1 MSLDNN
7 SPYAP
12 PAGVPGTPPSPPPY
26 QAPPQTPP
34 RPAAVYVQPPVK
46 RTKNKFWTVVWSL
59 IPGAG
64 QMYQGQM
71 KKGIS
76 LMLLFAGIIAV
87 AAFTYLAILTFLLP
101 VIWFYSFFDALNRIN
116 MSVEEL
122 QTLPDEWMFS
132 SRLSAL
138 EEKGKGSKTLG
149 RLFGSRHL
157 IIGWCIVIFS
167 IWLFLKL
174 LLSGG
179 SYYSIGRLLPDG
191 VYAVLRGITDVA
203 PSLLIPVIC
212 IVLGIKLITGDRA
225 PRRDEPAPKTYD
237 EYTIPEEAPGKEEN

>member
-1 MSLDNN
+1 MSFDNN
-7 SPYAP
+7 TPYTQ
-12 PAGVPGTPPSPPPY
+12 PAGVPGTPPPY
-26 QAPPQTPP
+26 HQAPPQTVT
-34 RPAAVYVQPPVK
+34 RPAAVAYVQPPVK

-64 QMYQGQM
+64 QMYQGRM
-71 KKGIS
+71 KKGAS

-87 AAFTYLAILTFLLP
+87 AAFTYLAMLTVLLP

-122 QTLPDEWMFS
+122 QALPDEWIFS

-138 EEKGKGSKTLG
+138 EEKGKGNRTLG

-174 LLSGG
+174 LLGGG

-225 PRRDEPAPKTYD
+225 PRRDEPEPKTYD
-237 EYTIPEEAPGKEEN
+237 EYTIPEKTREKEEN

>member
-101 VIWFYSFFDALNRIN
+101 VIWFYSFFDAWNKYHLPEDKLAKVRDDFLFFLNAMPENVRSDPRFKKVASANVLKIGGIVAIIAGAYLIWDQIIVN
-116 MSVEEL
+116 VL
-122 QTLPDEWMFS
+122 
-132 SRLSAL
+132 SRLLSETGAGIL
-138 EEKGKGSKTLG
+138 SEVSY
-149 RLFGSRHL
+149 RLPQVAVAVL
-157 IIGWCIVIFS
+157 LIVI
-167 IWLFLKL
+167 
-174 LLSGG
+174 
-179 SYYSIGRLLPDG
+179 G
-191 VYAVLRGITDVA
+191 V
-203 PSLLIPVIC
+203 
-212 IVLGIKLITGDRA
+212 KLITHKKRELDSENN
-225 PRRDEPAPKTYD
+225 DS
-237 EYTIPEEAPGKEEN
+237 EEEDK